1 MPVFRYEAIRHGGQR
16 VSQTIEAET
25 DRDAR
30 RKLRQDNLY
39 VTRLEQATFVQ
50 QRGIKLSR
58 IRQFDRKRA
67 TSLEAITRQLA
78 LLLDNEVKLTDA
90 LNITLS
96 EVSDKRLL
104 AVLQD
109 IRDRVANGSSVA
121 EAMDSHRWLFGHMY
135 ISMVRVGETAG
146 TLPEVLR
153 RMADY
158 MRARITRQ
166 GQMGIAMIY
175 PIFLLVALAI
185 VLVIM
190 MKQVFPNLEQ
200 LFSSMNRELPL
211 PTQILMGTY
220 RFASGNF
227 IVLGIVGVLLV
238 GGLIAFLRTDNG
250 RRTRDRLMLR
260 LPVVGD
266 LIRKN
271 QTMQFTGTLRTLLA
285 SGVKMADSMTV
296 LMDISTNTMM
306 KDTLV
311 DLQEGIMRGSDV
323 STVLRRSKI
332 IPGPVA
338 HMVAVGEQSGELE
351 AVLGRMTENLDAEVD
366 MSMQRLAA
374 LLTPVVMLIMIL
386 VIGFVVIATMLPMLQ
401 MGSNIG

>member
-1 MPVFRYEAIRHGGQR
+1 MPVFKYEAIRHGGQR
-16 VSQTIEAET
+16 VSHTVEAET

-30 RKLRQDNLY
+30 RKLSQENLY

-50 QRGIKLSR
+50 RRGIRLSR
-58 IRQFDRKRA
+58 IKQFDRKRA
-67 TSLEAITRQLA
+67 ASLEAVTRQLA

-90 LNITLS
+90 LNITLG
-96 EVSDKRLL
+96 EVSDKRLV

-158 MRARITRQ
+158 MRERIMRQ
-166 GQMGIAMIY
+166 SQMGIALIY
-175 PIFLLVALAI
+175 PIFLLAA
-185 VLVIM
+185 LVIIM
-190 MKQVFPNLEQ
+190 IILMNQVFPNLEQ
-200 LFSSMNRELPL
+200 LFLSLKRELPL
-211 PTQILMGTY
+211 PTKVLIGSY
-220 RFASGNF
+220 RFVSGNA
-227 IVLGIVGVLLV
+227 ILLGIVATAAIIGLV
-238 GGLIAFLRTDNG
+238 SFLRTEKG
-250 RRTRDRLMLR
+250 RRAKDRLFMR

-266 LIRKN
+266 LVRKT

-285 SGVKMADSMTV
+285 SGVKMADSMMV
-296 LMDISTNTMM
+296 LKDISSNTLM
-306 KDTLV
+306 KDTLTE
-311 DLQEGIMRGSDV
+311 LQEGIMRGSDV
-323 STVLRRSKI
+323 STVLRRSRI

-351 AVLGRMTENLDAEVD
+351 TVLARMTENLNAEVE
-366 MSMQRLAA
+366 MALQRLAA
-374 LLTPVVMLIMIL
+374 LMTPVVMLIMIIL
-386 VIGFVVIATMLPMLQ
+386 VGFVVVATMLPMLQ
-401 MGSNIG
+401 MGSAF